1 MKPIF
6 SIFKETLPRV
16 SKRYVTISG
25 PSFAYDVAKGLPT
38 SVTLATSNPLL
49 LPVAMKIFENQNF
62 KTYTSKDIVGVELG
76 GSLKNVIAIGAG
88 ILDGIKSSES
98 TKAAFITRGLNEI
111 KTLYPDIRINSIL
124 EKPSIVTI
132 DNSIETVIFR
142 GVKDELNF
150 KKFDQFILEKLNDS
164 PNSLNDI
171 IISKS
176 LLEKLNISIGDNIT
190 LYFQT
195 FDNQKI
201 PNIRYYRVYGVYETD
216 FPDFDSSYIIG
227 SIESLQNL
235 YKLNSNDVGAIELI
249 IVDKESV
256 MDIKNKL
263 SAQDLFLNNNLS
275 IVTVQDKYNN
285 IFNWISIFDFNILIV
300 IILMIIVAIIS
311 IIISMLT
318 LIFERIKMIGIMSS
332 MGADNKL
339 LGKVFVYQGID
350 ILLKGIIP
358 GNILFIIVSFVQNN
372 YNILKLNPNDY
383 YVDSI
388 PFIVDPLYI
397 ISLNLIFAAIGIIIL
412 FVTFS
417 SITRFVPTININ
429 T

>member
-1 MKPIF
+1 MNLPLFIYRKLKTNTDKSNISSRIIKIAIF
-6 SIFKETLPRV
+6 SVFVGIFV
-16 SKRYVTISG
+16 SLSAVSIG
-25 PSFAYDVAKGLPT
+25 KGLQV
-38 SVTLATSNPLL
+38 SIKEKLFNISSD
-49 LPVAMKIFENQNF
+49 ISISSYENNNRGIASEIIQE
-62 KTYTSKDIVGVELG
+62 SEDI
-76 GSLKNVIAIGAG
+76 I
-88 ILDGIKSSES
+88 D
-98 TKAAFITRGLNEI
+98 EI

-132 DNSIETVIFR
+132 DNSIETIIFR

-164 PNSLNDI
+164 PSSLNDI

-256 MDIKNKL
+256 MDIENKL

-388 PFIVDPLYI
+388 PFIVDPIYI

>member
-1 MKPIF
+1 LNLPLFIYRKLKTNTDKSNISSRIIKIAIF
-6 SIFKETLPRV
+6 SVFVGIFVSLSTVSIGKGLQVSIKETLFN
-16 SKRYVTISG
+16 IS
-25 PSFAYDVAKGLPT
+25 SDISISSY
-38 SVTLATSNPLL
+38 
-49 LPVAMKIFENQNF
+49 ENNNRGIASEIIQE
-62 KTYTSKDIVGVELG
+62 SEDIINK
-76 GSLKNVIAIGAG
+76 LKK
-88 ILDGIKSSES
+88 L
-98 TKAAFITRGLNEI
+98 F
-111 KTLYPDIRINSIL
+111 PDIRINSIL

-132 DNSIETVIFR
+132 DNSIETIIFR

-150 KKFDQFILEKLNDS
+150 QKFDQFILEKLNDT

-171 IISKS
+171 IISKL

-201 PNIRYYRVYGVYETD
+201 PNIRYYRVYGIYETD
-216 FPDFDSSYIIG
+216 FPDFDSNYIIG

-235 YKLNSNDVGAIELI
+235 YKLNSNDVGAIELKI
-249 IVDKESV
+249 RDKESV
-256 MDIKNKL
+256 ADIESKI

-275 IVTVQDKYNN
+275 IITVQDKYSN

-300 IILMIIVAIIS
+300 IVLMIIVAIIS

-383 YVDSI
+383 YVNSI
-388 PFIVDPLYI
+388 PFIVDPTYI
-397 ISLNLIFAAIGIIIL
+397 ISLNLIFVIIGTIIL

>member
-1 MKPIF
+1 MNLPLFIYRKLKTNTDKSNISSRIIKIAIF
-6 SIFKETLPRV
+6 SVFVGIFV
-16 SKRYVTISG
+16 SLSAVSIG
-25 PSFAYDVAKGLPT
+25 KGLQV
-38 SVTLATSNPLL
+38 SIKEKLFNISSD
-49 LPVAMKIFENQNF
+49 ISISSYENNNRGIASEIIQE
-62 KTYTSKDIVGVELG
+62 SEDI
-76 GSLKNVIAIGAG
+76 I
-88 ILDGIKSSES
+88 D
-98 TKAAFITRGLNEI
+98 EI

-132 DNSIETVIFR
+132 DNSIETIIFR

-164 PNSLNDI
+164 PSSINDI
-171 IISKS
+171 LISKS

-256 MDIKNKL
+256 IDIENKL
-263 SAQDLFLNNNLS
+263 SVQDLFLNNNLS
-275 IVTVQDKYNN
+275 IVTVQDKYSN

-332 MGADNKL
+332 MGANNKL

-350 ILLKGIIP
+350 ILIKGIIP

>member
-1 MKPIF
+1 MNLPLFIYRKLKTNTDKSNISSRIIKIAIF
-6 SIFKETLPRV
+6 SVFVGIFV
-16 SKRYVTISG
+16 SLSAVSIG
-25 PSFAYDVAKGLPT
+25 KGLQV
-38 SVTLATSNPLL
+38 SIKEKLFNISSD
-49 LPVAMKIFENQNF
+49 ISISSYENNNRGIASEIIQE
-62 KTYTSKDIVGVELG
+62 SEDI
-76 GSLKNVIAIGAG
+76 I
-88 ILDGIKSSES
+88 D
-98 TKAAFITRGLNEI
+98 EI

-132 DNSIETVIFR
+132 DNSIETIIFR
-142 GVKDELNF
+142 GVKNKLNF

-164 PNSLNDI
+164 PSSLNDI

-176 LLEKLNISIGDNIT
+176 LLEKLNISIGDNVT

-256 MDIKNKL
+256 IDIENKL
-263 SAQDLFLNNNLS
+263 SVQDLFLNNNLS
-275 IVTVQDKYNN
+275 IVTVQDKYSN

-300 IILMIIVAIIS
+300 IILMIIVSIIS

-412 FVTFS
+412 SVTFS
-417 SITRFVPTININ
+417 SITKFVPTININ

>member
-1 MKPIF
+1 MNLPLFIYRKLKTNTDKSNISSRIIKIAIF
-6 SIFKETLPRV
+6 SVFVGIFV
-16 SKRYVTISG
+16 SLSAVSIG
-25 PSFAYDVAKGLPT
+25 KGLQV
-38 SVTLATSNPLL
+38 SIKEKLFNISSD
-49 LPVAMKIFENQNF
+49 ISISSYENNNRGIASEIIQE
-62 KTYTSKDIVGVELG
+62 SEDI
-76 GSLKNVIAIGAG
+76 I
-88 ILDGIKSSES
+88 D
-98 TKAAFITRGLNEI
+98 EI

-132 DNSIETVIFR
+132 DNSIETIIFR

-164 PNSLNDI
+164 PSSLNDI

-256 MDIKNKL
+256 IDIENKL
-263 SAQDLFLNNNLS
+263 SVQDLFLNNNLS
-275 IVTVQDKYNN
+275 IVTVQDKYSN

>member
-1 MKPIF
+1 MNLPLFIYRKLKTNTDKSNISSRIIKIAIF
-6 SIFKETLPRV
+6 SVFVGIFV
-16 SKRYVTISG
+16 SLSAVSIG
-25 PSFAYDVAKGLPT
+25 KGLQV
-38 SVTLATSNPLL
+38 SIKEKLFNISSD
-49 LPVAMKIFENQNF
+49 ISISSYENNNRGIASEIIQE
-62 KTYTSKDIVGVELG
+62 SEDI
-76 GSLKNVIAIGAG
+76 IG
-88 ILDGIKSSES
+88 
-98 TKAAFITRGLNEI
+98 EI

-256 MDIKNKL
+256 MDIENKL
-263 SAQDLFLNNNLS
+263 SVQDLFLNNNLS

-358 GNILFIIVSFVQNN
+358 GNILFIIVSFIQNN

>member
-1 MKPIF
+1 MNLPLFIYRKLKTNTDKSNISSRIIKIAIF
-6 SIFKETLPRV
+6 SVFVGIFV
-16 SKRYVTISG
+16 SLCAVSIG
-25 PSFAYDVAKGLPT
+25 KGLQV
-38 SVTLATSNPLL
+38 SIKEKLFNISSD
-49 LPVAMKIFENQNF
+49 ISISSYENNNRGIASEIIQE
-62 KTYTSKDIVGVELG
+62 SEDI
-76 GSLKNVIAIGAG
+76 IG
-88 ILDGIKSSES
+88 
-98 TKAAFITRGLNEI
+98 EI
-111 KTLYPDIRINSIL
+111 KTLYPDISINSIL
-124 EKPSIVTI
+124 EKPSIITI

-142 GVKDELNF
+142 GVKYELNF

-195 FDNQKI
+195 LDNQKI

-300 IILMIIVAIIS
+300 IILMIVVAIIS

-388 PFIVDPLYI
+388 PFIIDPLYI
-397 ISLNLIFAAIGIIIL
+397 ISLNLIFAAIGITIL

-417 SITRFVPTININ
+417 SITKFVPTVNIN
-429 T
+429 S

>member
-1 MKPIF
+1 MNLPLFIYRKLKTNTDKSNISSRIIKIAIF
-6 SIFKETLPRV
+6 SVFVGIFV
-16 SKRYVTISG
+16 SLSAVSIG
-25 PSFAYDVAKGLPT
+25 KGLQV
-38 SVTLATSNPLL
+38 SIKEKLFNISSD
-49 LPVAMKIFENQNF
+49 ISISSYENNNRGIASEIIQE
-62 KTYTSKDIVGVELG
+62 SEDIINK
-76 GSLKNVIAIGAG
+76 LKK
-88 ILDGIKSSES
+88 L
-98 TKAAFITRGLNEI
+98 F
-111 KTLYPDIRINSIL
+111 PDIRINSIL

-132 DNSIETVIFR
+132 DNSIETIIFR

-150 KKFDQFILEKLNDS
+150 QKFDQFILEKLNDT

-171 IISKS
+171 IISKL

-201 PNIRYYRVYGVYETD
+201 PNIRYYRVYGIYETD
-216 FPDFDSSYIIG
+216 FPDFDSNYIIG

-235 YKLNSNDVGAIELI
+235 YKLNSNDVGAIELKI
-249 IVDKESV
+249 RDKESV
-256 MDIKNKL
+256 ADIESKI

-275 IVTVQDKYNN
+275 IITVQDKYSN

-300 IILMIIVAIIS
+300 IVLMIIVAIIS

-383 YVDSI
+383 YVNSI
-388 PFIVDPLYI
+388 PFIVDPTYI
-397 ISLNLIFAAIGIIIL
+397 ISLNLIFVIIGTIIL

>member
-1 MKPIF
+1 MNLPLFIYRKLKTNTDKSNISSRIIKIAIF
-6 SIFKETLPRV
+6 SVFVGIFV
-16 SKRYVTISG
+16 SLSAVSIG
-25 PSFAYDVAKGLPT
+25 KGLQV
-38 SVTLATSNPLL
+38 SIKEKLFNISSD
-49 LPVAMKIFENQNF
+49 ISISSYENNNRGIASEIIQE
-62 KTYTSKDIVGVELG
+62 SEDI
-76 GSLKNVIAIGAG
+76 I
-88 ILDGIKSSES
+88 D
-98 TKAAFITRGLNEI
+98 EI

-358 GNILFIIVSFVQNN
+358 GNILFIIVSFIQNN
-372 YNILKLNPNDY
+372 YNILRLNPNDY

>member
-1 MKPIF
+1 MNLPLFIYRKLKTNTDKSNISSRIIKIAIF
-6 SIFKETLPRV
+6 SVFVGIFV
-16 SKRYVTISG
+16 SLSAVSIG
-25 PSFAYDVAKGLPT
+25 KGLQV
-38 SVTLATSNPLL
+38 SIKEKLFNISSD
-49 LPVAMKIFENQNF
+49 ISISSYENNNRGIASEIIQE
-62 KTYTSKDIVGVELG
+62 SEDI
-76 GSLKNVIAIGAG
+76 I
-88 ILDGIKSSES
+88 D
-98 TKAAFITRGLNEI
+98 EI
-111 KTLYPDIRINSIL
+111 KILYPDIRINSIL

-132 DNSIETVIFR
+132 DNSIETIIFR
-142 GVKDELNF
+142 GVKDKLNF

-164 PNSLNDI
+164 PSSLNDI

-176 LLEKLNISIGDNIT
+176 LLEKLNISIGDNVT

-256 MDIKNKL
+256 MDIENKL

-275 IVTVQDKYNN
+275 IVTVQDKYSN

-300 IILMIIVAIIS
+300 IILMIIVSIIS

-412 FVTFS
+412 SVTFS
-417 SITRFVPTININ
+417 SITKFVPTINIH

>member
-1 MKPIF
+1 MNLPLFIYRKLKTNTDKSNISSRIIKIAIF
-6 SIFKETLPRV
+6 SVFVGIFV
-16 SKRYVTISG
+16 SLSAVSIG
-25 PSFAYDVAKGLPT
+25 KGLQV
-38 SVTLATSNPLL
+38 SIKEKLFNISSD
-49 LPVAMKIFENQNF
+49 ISISSYENNNRGIASEIIQE
-62 KTYTSKDIVGVELG
+62 SEDI
-76 GSLKNVIAIGAG
+76 I
-88 ILDGIKSSES
+88 
-98 TKAAFITRGLNEI
+98 NEI

-164 PNSLNDI
+164 PSSLNDI

-176 LLEKLNISIGDNIT
+176 LLEKLNISIGDNVT

-235 YKLNSNDVGAIELI
+235 YKLNSNDVGAIELK

-256 MDIKNKL
+256 MDLKNKL

>member
-1 MKPIF
+1 MNLPLFIYRKLKTNTDKSNISSRIIKIAIF
-6 SIFKETLPRV
+6 SVFVGIFV
-16 SKRYVTISG
+16 SLSAVSIG
-25 PSFAYDVAKGLPT
+25 KGLQV
-38 SVTLATSNPLL
+38 SIKEKLFNISSD
-49 LPVAMKIFENQNF
+49 ISISSYENNNRGIASEIIQE
-62 KTYTSKDIVGVELG
+62 SEDI
-76 GSLKNVIAIGAG
+76 I
-88 ILDGIKSSES
+88 D
-98 TKAAFITRGLNEI
+98 EI

-256 MDIKNKL
+256 VDIKNKL

>member
-1 MKPIF
+1 MNLPLFIYRKLKTNTDKSNISSRIIKIAIF
-6 SIFKETLPRV
+6 SVFVGIFVSLSAVSIGKGLQVSIKETLFN
-16 SKRYVTISG
+16 IS
-25 PSFAYDVAKGLPT
+25 SDISISSY
-38 SVTLATSNPLL
+38 
-49 LPVAMKIFENQNF
+49 ENNNRGIASEIIQE
-62 KTYTSKDIVGVELG
+62 SEDI
-76 GSLKNVIAIGAG
+76 I
-88 ILDGIKSSES
+88 D
-98 TKAAFITRGLNEI
+98 EI

-132 DNSIETVIFR
+132 DNSIETIIFR
-142 GVKDELNF
+142 GVKDKLNF

-164 PNSLNDI
+164 PSSLNDI

-176 LLEKLNISIGDNIT
+176 LLEKLNISIGDNVT

-256 MDIKNKL
+256 IDIENKL
-263 SAQDLFLNNNLS
+263 SVRDLFLNNNLS
-275 IVTVQDKYNN
+275 IVTVQDKYSN

-300 IILMIIVAIIS
+300 IILMIIVSIIS

-412 FVTFS
+412 SVTFS
-417 SITRFVPTININ
+417 SITKFVPTININ

>member
-1 MKPIF
+1 MNLPLFIYRKLKTNTDKSNISSRIIKIAIF
-6 SIFKETLPRV
+6 SVFVGIFV
-16 SKRYVTISG
+16 SLSAVSIG
-25 PSFAYDVAKGLPT
+25 KGLQV
-38 SVTLATSNPLL
+38 SIKEKLFNISSD
-49 LPVAMKIFENQNF
+49 ISISSYENNNRGIASEIIQE
-62 KTYTSKDIVGVELG
+62 SEDI
-76 GSLKNVIAIGAG
+76 I
-88 ILDGIKSSES
+88 D
-98 TKAAFITRGLNEI
+98 EI

-132 DNSIETVIFR
+132 DNSIETIIFR

-164 PNSLNDI
+164 PSSLNDI

-176 LLEKLNISIGDNIT
+176 LLEKLNMSIGDNIT

-256 MDIKNKL
+256 IDIENKL
-263 SAQDLFLNNNLS
+263 SVQDLFLNNNLS

>member
-1 MKPIF
+1 MNLPLFIYKKLKTNTDKSNISSRIIKIAIF
-6 SIFKETLPRV
+6 SVFVGIFVSLSAVSIGKGLQISIKETLFN
-16 SKRYVTISG
+16 IS
-25 PSFAYDVAKGLPT
+25 SDISISSY
-38 SVTLATSNPLL
+38 
-49 LPVAMKIFENQNF
+49 ENNNRGIASEIIQE
-62 KTYTSKDIVGVELG
+62 SEDI
-76 GSLKNVIAIGAG
+76 I
-88 ILDGIKSSES
+88 D
-98 TKAAFITRGLNEI
+98 EI

-150 KKFDQFILEKLNDS
+150 KKFDQFILEKLNDTPS
-164 PNSLNDI
+164 SLNDI

-176 LLEKLNISIGDNIT
+176 LLKKLNISIGDNIT

-216 FPDFDSSYIIG
+216 FPDFDSNYIIG
-227 SIESLQNL
+227 SLESLQNL

-358 GNILFIIVSFVQNN
+358 GNIIFIIVSSIQNN

-412 FVTFS
+412 SVTFS
-417 SITRFVPTININ
+417 SITKFVPTININ

>member
-1 MKPIF
+1 MNLPLFIYRKLKTNTDKSNISSRIIKIAIF
-6 SIFKETLPRV
+6 SVFVGIFV
-16 SKRYVTISG
+16 SLSAVSIG
-25 PSFAYDVAKGLPT
+25 KGLQV
-38 SVTLATSNPLL
+38 SIKEKLFNISSD
-49 LPVAMKIFENQNF
+49 ISISSYENNNRGIASEIIQE
-62 KTYTSKDIVGVELG
+62 SEDI
-76 GSLKNVIAIGAG
+76 I
-88 ILDGIKSSES
+88 D
-98 TKAAFITRGLNEI
+98 EI

-132 DNSIETVIFR
+132 DNSIETIIFR

-164 PNSLNDI
+164 PSSLNDI

>member
-1 MKPIF
+1 MNLPFFIYRKLKTNTDKSNISSRIIKIAIF
-6 SIFKETLPRV
+6 SVFVGIFV
-16 SKRYVTISG
+16 SLSAVSIG
-25 PSFAYDVAKGLPT
+25 KGLQV
-38 SVTLATSNPLL
+38 SIKEKLFNISSD
-49 LPVAMKIFENQNF
+49 ISISSYENDNRGIASEIIQE
-62 KTYTSKDIVGVELG
+62 SEDI
-76 GSLKNVIAIGAG
+76 IG
-88 ILDGIKSSES
+88 K
-98 TKAAFITRGLNEI
+98 I
-111 KTLYPDIRINSIL
+111 KTLYPDISINSIL

-132 DNSIETVIFR
+132 DNSIETIIFR

-256 MDIKNKL
+256 MDIENKL
-263 SAQDLFLNNNLS
+263 SVQDLFLNNNLS
-275 IVTVQDKYNN
+275 IVTVQDKYSN

-339 LGKVFVYQGID
+339 LGKVFVYQGIE

-358 GNILFIIVSFVQNN
+358 GNILFIIVSFIQNN
-372 YNILKLNPNDY
+372 YNILRLNPNDY

>member
-1 MKPIF
+1 MNLPLFIYRKLKTNTDKSNISSRIIKIAIF
-6 SIFKETLPRV
+6 SVFVGIFV
-16 SKRYVTISG
+16 SLSAVSIG
-25 PSFAYDVAKGLPT
+25 KGLQV
-38 SVTLATSNPLL
+38 SIKEKLFNISSD
-49 LPVAMKIFENQNF
+49 ISISSYENNNRGIASEIIQE
-62 KTYTSKDIVGVELG
+62 SEDI
-76 GSLKNVIAIGAG
+76 IG
-88 ILDGIKSSES
+88 K
-98 TKAAFITRGLNEI
+98 I
-111 KTLYPDIRINSIL
+111 KTLYPDISINSIL

-132 DNSIETVIFR
+132 DNSIETIIFR

-164 PNSLNDI
+164 PSSLNDI

-358 GNILFIIVSFVQNN
+358 GNILFIIVSFIQNN
-372 YNILKLNPNDY
+372 YNILRLNPNDY

>member
-1 MKPIF
+1 MNLPLFIYRKLKTNTDKSNISSRIIKIAIF
-6 SIFKETLPRV
+6 SVFVGIFV
-16 SKRYVTISG
+16 SLSAVSIG
-25 PSFAYDVAKGLPT
+25 KGLQV
-38 SVTLATSNPLL
+38 SIKEKLFNISSD
-49 LPVAMKIFENQNF
+49 ISISSYENNNRGIASEIIQE
-62 KTYTSKDIVGVELG
+62 SEDI
-76 GSLKNVIAIGAG
+76 I
-88 ILDGIKSSES
+88 D
-98 TKAAFITRGLNEI
+98 EI

-132 DNSIETVIFR
+132 DNSIETIIFR
-142 GVKDELNF
+142 GIKNELNF

-256 MDIKNKL
+256 MDIENKL

-429 T
+429 S

>member
-1 MKPIF
+1 MNLPLFIYRKLKTNTDKSNISSRIIKIAIF
-6 SIFKETLPRV
+6 SVFVGIFV
-16 SKRYVTISG
+16 SLSAVSIG
-25 PSFAYDVAKGLPT
+25 KGLQV
-38 SVTLATSNPLL
+38 SIKEKLFNISSD
-49 LPVAMKIFENQNF
+49 ISISSYENNNRGIASEIIQE
-62 KTYTSKDIVGVELG
+62 SEDI
-76 GSLKNVIAIGAG
+76 IG
-88 ILDGIKSSES
+88 
-98 TKAAFITRGLNEI
+98 EI
-111 KTLYPDIRINSIL
+111 KTLYPDISINSIL

-256 MDIKNKL
+256 MDIENKL

-358 GNILFIIVSFVQNN
+358 GNILFIIVSSVQNN

-429 T
+429 S

>member
-1 MKPIF
+1 MNLPLFIYRKLKTNTDKSNISSRIIKIAIF
-6 SIFKETLPRV
+6 SVFVGIFV
-16 SKRYVTISG
+16 SLSAVSIG
-25 PSFAYDVAKGLPT
+25 KGLQV
-38 SVTLATSNPLL
+38 SIKEKLFNISSD
-49 LPVAMKIFENQNF
+49 ISISSYENNNRGIASEIIQE
-62 KTYTSKDIVGVELG
+62 SEDI
-76 GSLKNVIAIGAG
+76 I
-88 ILDGIKSSES
+88 D
-98 TKAAFITRGLNEI
+98 EI
-111 KTLYPDIRINSIL
+111 ETLYPDIRINSIL

-176 LLEKLNISIGDNIT
+176 LLEKLNISIGDNVT

-256 MDIKNKL
+256 VDIKNKL

-412 FVTFS
+412 SVTFS
-417 SITRFVPTININ
+417 SITKFVPTININ

>member
-1 MKPIF
+1 MNLPLFIYRKLKTNTDKSNISSRIIKIAIF
-6 SIFKETLPRV
+6 SVFVGIFV
-16 SKRYVTISG
+16 SLSAVSIG
-25 PSFAYDVAKGLPT
+25 KGLQV
-38 SVTLATSNPLL
+38 SIKEKLFNISSD
-49 LPVAMKIFENQNF
+49 ISISSYENNNRGIASEIIQE
-62 KTYTSKDIVGVELG
+62 SEDI
-76 GSLKNVIAIGAG
+76 I
-88 ILDGIKSSES
+88 D
-98 TKAAFITRGLNEI
+98 EI

-132 DNSIETVIFR
+132 DNSIETIIFR

-150 KKFDQFILEKLNDS
+150 KKFDQFILEKLNDT
-164 PNSLNDI
+164 PNGLNDI

-256 MDIKNKL
+256 MDFKNKL

>member
-1 MKPIF
+1 MNLPLFIYRKLKTNTDKSNISSRIIKIAIF
-6 SIFKETLPRV
+6 SVFVGIFV
-16 SKRYVTISG
+16 SLSAVSIG
-25 PSFAYDVAKGLPT
+25 KGLQV
-38 SVTLATSNPLL
+38 SIKEKLFNISSD
-49 LPVAMKIFENQNF
+49 ISISSYENNNRGIASEIIQE
-62 KTYTSKDIVGVELG
+62 SEDI
-76 GSLKNVIAIGAG
+76 IG
-88 ILDGIKSSES
+88 
-98 TKAAFITRGLNEI
+98 EI
-111 KTLYPDIRINSIL
+111 KTLYPDISINSIL

-142 GVKDELNF
+142 GLKDEFNF

-164 PNSLNDI
+164 PNSLNDV

-176 LLEKLNISIGDNIT
+176 LLEKINISIGDNIT

-195 FDNQKI
+195 LDDQKI

-235 YKLNSNDVGAIELI
+235 YKLNSNDVGAIDLI

-275 IVTVQDKYNN
+275 LVTVQDRYNN

-358 GNILFIIVSFVQNN
+358 GNILFIIVSFIQNN
-372 YNILKLNPNDY
+372 YNILRLNPNDY

-388 PFIVDPLYI
+388 PFIVDPSYI
-397 ISLNLIFAAIGIIIL
+397 ISLNLIFASIGIIIL

>member
-1 MKPIF
+1 MNLPLFIYRKLKTNTDKSNISSRIIKIAIF
-6 SIFKETLPRV
+6 SVFVGIFV
-16 SKRYVTISG
+16 SLSAVSIG
-25 PSFAYDVAKGLPT
+25 KGLQV
-38 SVTLATSNPLL
+38 SIKEKLFNISSD
-49 LPVAMKIFENQNF
+49 ISISSYENNNRGIASEIIQE
-62 KTYTSKDIVGVELG
+62 SEDI
-76 GSLKNVIAIGAG
+76 IG
-88 ILDGIKSSES
+88 
-98 TKAAFITRGLNEI
+98 EI
-111 KTLYPDIRINSIL
+111 KKLYPNIRINSIL

-132 DNSIETVIFR
+132 DNSIETIIFR

-164 PNSLNDI
+164 PSSLNDI

-256 MDIKNKL
+256 MDIENKL

-275 IVTVQDKYNN
+275 IVTVQDKYSN

>member
-1 MKPIF
+1 MNLPLFIYRKLKTNTDKSNISSRIIKIAIF
-6 SIFKETLPRV
+6 SVFVGIFV
-16 SKRYVTISG
+16 SLSAVSIG
-25 PSFAYDVAKGLPT
+25 KGLQV
-38 SVTLATSNPLL
+38 SIKEKLFNISSD
-49 LPVAMKIFENQNF
+49 ISISSYENNNRGIASEIIQE
-62 KTYTSKDIVGVELG
+62 SEDI
-76 GSLKNVIAIGAG
+76 I
-88 ILDGIKSSES
+88 D
-98 TKAAFITRGLNEI
+98 EI

-132 DNSIETVIFR
+132 DNSIETIIFR

-164 PNSLNDI
+164 PSSLNDI

-176 LLEKLNISIGDNIT
+176 LLEKLNISIGDNVT

-256 MDIKNKL
+256 IDIENKL
-263 SAQDLFLNNNLS
+263 SVQDLFLNNNLS
-275 IVTVQDKYNN
+275 IVTVQDKYSN

-358 GNILFIIVSFVQNN
+358 GNILFIIVSFIQNN
-372 YNILKLNPNDY
+372 YNILRLNPNDY

>member
-1 MKPIF
+1 MNLPLFIYRKLKTNTDKSNISSRIIKIAIF
-6 SIFKETLPRV
+6 SVFVGIFV
-16 SKRYVTISG
+16 SLSAVSIG
-25 PSFAYDVAKGLPT
+25 KGLQV
-38 SVTLATSNPLL
+38 SIKEKLFNISSD
-49 LPVAMKIFENQNF
+49 ISISSYENNNRGIASEIIQE
-62 KTYTSKDIVGVELG
+62 SEDI
-76 GSLKNVIAIGAG
+76 I
-88 ILDGIKSSES
+88 D
-98 TKAAFITRGLNEI
+98 EI

-132 DNSIETVIFR
+132 DNSIETIIFR

-164 PNSLNDI
+164 PSSLNDI

-195 FDNQKI
+195 SDNQKI

-256 MDIKNKL
+256 MDIENKL
-263 SAQDLFLNNNLS
+263 SVQDLFLNNNLS
-275 IVTVQDKYNN
+275 IVTVQDKYSN

>member
-1 MKPIF
+1 MNLPLFIYRKLKTNTDKSNISSRIIKIAIF
-6 SIFKETLPRV
+6 SVFVGIFV
-16 SKRYVTISG
+16 SLSAVSIG
-25 PSFAYDVAKGLPT
+25 KGLQV
-38 SVTLATSNPLL
+38 SIKEKLFNISSD
-49 LPVAMKIFENQNF
+49 ISISSYENNNRGIASEIIQE
-62 KTYTSKDIVGVELG
+62 SEDI
-76 GSLKNVIAIGAG
+76 I
-88 ILDGIKSSES
+88 D
-98 TKAAFITRGLNEI
+98 EI

-132 DNSIETVIFR
+132 DNSIETIIFR
-142 GVKDELNF
+142 GVKDKLNF

-164 PNSLNDI
+164 PSSLNDI

-176 LLEKLNISIGDNIT
+176 LLEKLNISIGDNVT

-256 MDIKNKL
+256 MDIENKL

-275 IVTVQDKYNN
+275 IVTVQDKYSN

-397 ISLNLIFAAIGIIIL
+397 ISLNLIFATIGIIIL
-412 FVTFS
+412 LVTFS

>member
-1 MKPIF
+1 MNLPLFIYRKLKTNTDKSNISSRIIKIAIF
-6 SIFKETLPRV
+6 SVFVGIFVSLSAVSIGKGLQISIKETLFN
-16 SKRYVTISG
+16 IS
-25 PSFAYDVAKGLPT
+25 SDISISSY
-38 SVTLATSNPLL
+38 
-49 LPVAMKIFENQNF
+49 ENNNRGIASEIIQE
-62 KTYTSKDIVGVELG
+62 SEDI
-76 GSLKNVIAIGAG
+76 I
-88 ILDGIKSSES
+88 D
-98 TKAAFITRGLNEI
+98 EI

-150 KKFDQFILEKLNDS
+150 KNFDQFILEKLNDS

-263 SAQDLFLNNNLS
+263 SVQDLFLNNNLS
-275 IVTVQDKYNN
+275 IVTVQDKYSN

-358 GNILFIIVSFVQNN
+358 GNILFIIVSFIQNN
-372 YNILKLNPNDY
+372 YNILRLNPNDY

>member
-1 MKPIF
+1 LIKVSILNLPFFIYNKLKSSTDKSNISSRIIKIAIF
-6 SIFKETLPRV
+6 SVFVGIFVSLSAVSIGKGLQVSIKETLFN
-16 SKRYVTISG
+16 IS
-25 PSFAYDVAKGLPT
+25 SDISISSY
-38 SVTLATSNPLL
+38 
-49 LPVAMKIFENQNF
+49 ENNNRGIASEIIQE
-62 KTYTSKDIVGVELG
+62 SEDIINK
-76 GSLKNVIAIGAG
+76 LKK
-88 ILDGIKSSES
+88 L
-98 TKAAFITRGLNEI
+98 F
-111 KTLYPDIRINSIL
+111 PDIRINSIL

-132 DNSIETVIFR
+132 DNSIETIIFR

-150 KKFDQFILEKLNDS
+150 QKFDQFILEKLNDT

-171 IISKS
+171 IISKL

-216 FPDFDSSYIIG
+216 FPDFDSNYIIG

-235 YKLNSNDVGAIELI
+235 YKLNSNDVGAIELKI
-249 IVDKESV
+249 RDKESV
-256 MDIKNKL
+256 ADIESKI

-275 IVTVQDKYNN
+275 IITVQDKYSN

-300 IILMIIVAIIS
+300 IVLMTIVAIIS

-383 YVDSI
+383 YVNSI
-388 PFIVDPLYI
+388 PFIVDPTYI
-397 ISLNLIFAAIGIIIL
+397 ISLNLIFVIIGTIIL

>member
-1 MKPIF
+1 MNLPLFIFRKLKTNADKSNVSSRIIKIAIF
-6 SIFKETLPRV
+6 SVFIGIFVSLTAVSIGKGLQFSIKEILFNI
-16 SKRYVTISG
+16 SSDLTIS
-25 PSFAYDVAKGLPT
+25 SY
-38 SVTLATSNPLL
+38 
-49 LPVAMKIFENQNF
+49 ENNNRGIASEIIKQ
-62 KTYTSKDIVGVELG
+62 SEE
-76 GSLKNVIAIGAG
+76 VI
-88 ILDGIKSSES
+88 D
-98 TKAAFITRGLNEI
+98 EI
-111 KTLYPDIRINSIL
+111 KTIYPDIKINSTL
-124 EKPSIVTI
+124 EKPSIITI
-132 DNSIETVIFR
+132 NNSIETIIFR

-150 KKFDQFILEKLNDS
+150 KKFDQFILEKLIDT
-164 PNSLNDI
+164 PKSLNDI

-216 FPDFDSSYIIG
+216 FPDFDSNYLIG
-227 SIESLQNL
+227 YIESLQNL

-249 IVDKESV
+249 IEDKESV
-256 MDIKNKL
+256 TNIENKL
-263 SAQDLFLNNNLS
+263 SSKDLILNNNLS
-275 IVTVQDKYNN
+275 IVSVQDKYNN
-285 IFNWISIFDFNILIV
+285 IFNWVSIFDLNILIV
-300 IILMIIVAIIS
+300 IVLMIIVAIIS

-332 MGADNKL
+332 MGANNKL

-358 GNILFIIVSFVQNN
+358 GNILFIIVSFIQNN

-383 YVDSI
+383 YVESI

-429 T
+429 S

>member
-1 MKPIF
+1 MNLPLFIYRKLKTNTDKSNISSRIIKIAIF
-6 SIFKETLPRV
+6 SVFVGIFV
-16 SKRYVTISG
+16 SLSAVSIG
-25 PSFAYDVAKGLPT
+25 KGLQV
-38 SVTLATSNPLL
+38 SIKEKLFNISSD
-49 LPVAMKIFENQNF
+49 ISISSYENNNRGIASEIIQE
-62 KTYTSKDIVGVELG
+62 SEDI
-76 GSLKNVIAIGAG
+76 I
-88 ILDGIKSSES
+88 D
-98 TKAAFITRGLNEI
+98 EI

-132 DNSIETVIFR
+132 DNSIETIIFR

-164 PNSLNDI
+164 PSSLNDI

-256 MDIKNKL
+256 MDIENKL

-358 GNILFIIVSFVQNN
+358 GNIIFIIVSSIQNN

-388 PFIVDPLYI
+388 PFIIDPLYI

>member
-1 MKPIF
+1 MNLPLFIYRKLKTNTDKSNISSRIIKIAIF
-6 SIFKETLPRV
+6 SVFVGIFV
-16 SKRYVTISG
+16 SLSAVSIG
-25 PSFAYDVAKGLPT
+25 KGLQV
-38 SVTLATSNPLL
+38 SIKEKLFNISSD
-49 LPVAMKIFENQNF
+49 ISISSYENNNRGIASEIIQE
-62 KTYTSKDIVGVELG
+62 SEDI
-76 GSLKNVIAIGAG
+76 I
-88 ILDGIKSSES
+88 D
-98 TKAAFITRGLNEI
+98 EI
-111 KTLYPDIRINSIL
+111 KTLYPDISINSIL

-150 KKFDQFILEKLNDS
+150 KNFDQFILEKLNDS

-256 MDIKNKL
+256 IDIENKL

-275 IVTVQDKYNN
+275 IVTVQDKYSN

>member
-1 MKPIF
+1 MNLSLFIYRKLKTNTDKSNISSRIIKIAIF
-6 SIFKETLPRV
+6 SVFIGIFVSLTAVSIGKGLQFSIKEILFNI
-16 SKRYVTISG
+16 SSDITISSYENNNRG
-25 PSFAYDVAKGLPT
+25 IASEIINESEDV
-38 SVTLATSNPLL
+38 
-49 LPVAMKIFENQNF
+49 I
-62 KTYTSKDIVGVELG
+62 SK
-76 GSLKNVIAIGAG
+76 
-88 ILDGIKSSES
+88 
-98 TKAAFITRGLNEI
+98 I
-111 KTLYPDIRINSIL
+111 KTLYPDIKINYTI
-124 EKPSIVTI
+124 EKPSII
-132 DNSIETVIFR
+132 KINNSIETIIFR
-142 GVKDELNF
+142 GVKDQLNL
-150 KKFDQFILEKLNDS
+150 KKFDQFIIDKLNDK
-164 PNSLNDI
+164 PKILNDI

-176 LLEKLNISIGDNIT
+176 LLEKLNISIGNNIT

-195 FDNQKI
+195 FENQKI

-216 FPDFDSSYIIG
+216 FPNFDSNYIIG
-227 SIESLQNL
+227 DIESIQNL

-249 IVDKESV
+249 IDDKDLV
-256 MDIKNKL
+256 MDIKNNL
-263 SAQDLFLNNNLS
+263 SYQDLFLNNNLT
-275 IVTVQDKYNN
+275 IVTIKDKYNN

-300 IILMIIVAIIS
+300 IVLMIIVAIIS

-350 ILLKGIIP
+350 ILLRGIIP

-372 YNILKLNPNDY
+372 YNILKLNPDDY

-388 PFIVDPLYI
+388 PFIVDPIYI
-397 ISLNLIFAAIGIIIL
+397 ISINLVFVFFGIIVL